1 MADKSVIANIEARIG
16 ALIEDH
22 RRLSALCREL
32 TAERDALKIANR
44 AQEERI
50 RALDAEVGRMQLAE
64 GLSGGG
70 RNRAKAR
77 AASTVLCGRWTVA
90 SRCWRN
96 PRAPFRRH
104 RTLNRD
110 NAR

>member
-32 TAERDALKIANR
+32 TVERDALKIANR

-77 AASTVLCGRWTVA
+77 ARVNRLMREVD
-90 SRCWRN
+90 RCIALLEKPEGAVPTTQDAEQR
-96 PRAPFRRH
+96 
-104 RTLNRD
+104 
-110 NAR
+110 

>member
-22 RRLSALCREL
+22 RRLSELCREL

-77 AASTVLCGRWTVA
+77 ARVNRLMREVD
-90 SRCWRN
+90 RCIALLEKPEGAVPTTQDAEQR
-96 PRAPFRRH
+96 
-104 RTLNRD
+104 
-110 NAR
+110 